1 MVEGMRTFVSL
12 ALSLAV
18 MTTSFGAFAAEGPQ
32 RPAKHHHKKKPHR
45 HEPRKP
51 RAHGSRKH
59 KKQ

>member
-1 MVEGMRTFVSL
+1 MRTFVSL